1 MTQTRASVTL
11 VSATGV
17 GPTNVLTLL
26 TNREICELR
35 TQAFNRHEVDRLV
48 EVLAEDVV
56 LRAPGVAYGEGAA
69 ACRDF
74 YKHWFADFPDA
85 RMEVRR
91 RHVTGGVAVEEGRFL
106 GTHTGR
112 AATGRRVALDYVQ
125 VSCVRDGRQVLLE
138 LRFDRLLM
146 LGQLGLVGDVRAAA

>member
-1 MTQTRASVTL
+1 M
-11 VSATGV
+11 
-17 GPTNVLTLL
+17 PVLTVPG
-26 TNREICELR
+26 TREICDLR
-35 TQAFNRHEVDRLV
+35 TEAFNCHDVSHLLGMVSD
-48 EVLAEDVV
+48 DVV
-56 LRAPGVAYGEGAA
+56 LRAPGVVCADGVE

-74 YKHWFADFPDA
+74 YEKWFADFPDA
-85 RMEVRR
+85 LLEVHR

-125 VSCVRDGRQVLLE
+125 VSCVREGRQVLLE

-146 LGQLGLVGDVRAAA
+146 LGQLGLVGDIRAAA

>member
-1 MTQTRASVTL
+1 MT
-11 VSATGV
+11 
-17 GPTNVLTLL
+17 VLTLL
-26 TNREICELR
+26 DNREICELR
-35 TQAFNRHEVDRLV
+35 TDAFNCQDVDRLV
-48 EVLAEDVV
+48 ETLAGDVV
-56 LRAPGVAYGEGAA
+56 LRAPGVACGDEAD

-74 YKHWFADFPDA
+74 YRQWFADFPDA
-85 RMEVRR
+85 RLVVRR

-125 VSCVRDGRQVLLE
+125 VSCVRDGKQVLLE

-146 LGQLGLVGDVRAAA
+146 LGQLGLVGDVQAAA